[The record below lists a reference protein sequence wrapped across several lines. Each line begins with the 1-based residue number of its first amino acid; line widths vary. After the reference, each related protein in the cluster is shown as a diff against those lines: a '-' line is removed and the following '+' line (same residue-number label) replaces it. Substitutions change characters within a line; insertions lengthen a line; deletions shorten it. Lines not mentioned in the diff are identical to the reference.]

1 MAESK
6 KFNLSDILSQRSKE
20 AIESNRKAGS
30 RETIKV
36 DIDCLEQS
44 KDNFYS
50 MEAIKELK
58 QSIELLGVLQPILV
72 TEEKES
78 GKRTI
83 LAGHRRYIALQE
95 LVKEGKEQ
103 FKKVPAVVKSQ
114 QSEIMDELTLIMA
127 NRFREKTD
135 WEKMNESI
143 KTEELVL
150 KLKENTDIQG
160 RTRDL
165 LAEITATSP
174 AQLGRYKAV
183 YNHLIEPLMEIFKE
197 NYIAISVA
205 YEVSSLPEQYQIKA
219 AELFGQNAALT
230 LQDIKSLKADYEGIN
245 VAPVSQ
251 QSPEDAKEGTDET
264 IGAAVEH
271 EQEEHAKD
279 EETKQSQEEYFEPEP
294 ETITSLCYS
303 CNHYEECNE
312 KRATT
317 TKCSSYIDRREAQ
330 KTEEER
336 YNEEQDAIDRE
347 TARKL
352 SEMKQDE
359 KMRKDITNQERYHD
373 IRITQEEYNDILQKR
388 LTFLLLKKDGYKI
401 EEHIKMRLFIAGK
414 ATGTI
419 IEAVINYIWE
429 DWTGLDDDYCIIG
442 FEMSN
447 YEWTNDI

>member
-114 QSEIMDELTLIMA
+114 QSEIMDKLTLIMA

-219 AELFGQNAALT
+219 AELFGQNATLT

-251 QSPEDAKEGTDET
+251 QSPEDVKEETDEA
-264 IGAAVEH
+264 IDAAIEY
-271 EQEEHAKD
+271 EPEEHAKD
-279 EETKQSQEEYFEPEP
+279 EETEQSQEEYFEPE
-294 ETITSLCYS
+294 TITSICYS

-317 TKCSSYIDRREAQ
+317 TKCSSYINRREAQ

-347 TARKL
+347 LARNSAK
-352 SEMKQDE
+352 KQDE
-359 KMRKDITNQERYHD
+359 KCGKYYQPRAVSRYSNHTG
-373 IRITQEEYNDILQKR
+373 RI
-388 LTFLLLKKDGYKI
+388 
-401 EEHIKMRLFIAGK
+401 
-414 ATGTI
+414 
-419 IEAVINYIWE
+419 
-429 DWTGLDDDYCIIG
+429 
-442 FEMSN
+442 
-447 YEWTNDI
+447 

>member
-44 KDNFYS
+44 KNNFYS

-103 FKKVPAVVKSQ
+103 FKRVPAVVKSK

-150 KLKENTDIQG
+150 KLKESTDIQG

-183 YNHLIEPLMEIFKE
+183 YNHLIEPLMQIFQK

-219 AELFGQNAALT
+219 AELFGKNATLT

-245 VAPVSQ
+245 VAPASQ
-251 QSPEDAKEGTDET
+251 QSPEDAKEETDEA
-264 IGAAVEH
+264 IEH
-271 EQEEHAKD
+271 EPEEHVKD
-279 EETKQSQEEYFEPEP
+279 EETEQSQKEYFEPEP

-317 TKCSSYIDRREAQ
+317 TKCSSYINRREAQ

-336 YNEEQDAIDRE
+336 YNEEQAAIDRE

-352 SEMKQDE
+352 REMKQDE

-442 FEMSN
+442 FGLKAERSSN
-447 YEWTNDI
+447 EQT